1 MNAIINLANLK
12 KDTYFLDEATA
23 YYKKALNINKNLPEL
38 YLNLSSIL
46 QVENRMDEAKKHL
59 FKALEIKNNFSTA
72 DQTLSMLLDYKDA
85 ESSKH
90 LTSMLR

>member
-1 MNAIINLANLK
+1 
-12 KDTYFLDEATA
+12 
-23 YYKKALNINKNLPEL
+23 
-38 YLNLSSIL
+38 
-46 QVENRMDEAKKHL
+46 MDEAKKHL

-90 LTSMLR
+90 LTSMLDK

>member
-1 MNAIINLANLK
+1 
-12 KDTYFLDEATA
+12 
-23 YYKKALNINKNLPEL
+23 
-38 YLNLSSIL
+38 
-46 QVENRMDEAKKHL
+46 MDEAKKHL

-90 LTSMLR
+90 LTSMLDKLKNNELNDNDKILLNFALGKAFEDKKITKILLNIMKKLYKRH